1 MRPVKENN
9 INKLSQLNSPLRVLL
24 VEDIDKR
31 QQVLTSLYESH
42 AWILVDTV
50 ERAITLLHAYTFDII
65 SLDYDLRG
73 ERKGLEVAQAL
84 KHSCNKNARVIVHS
98 MNSRGVKSILAVLP
112 NAIPYTVS
120 KMIRSNESFQ
130 YLKVKI
136 NELGTVYDWT

>member
-1 MRPVKENN
+1 MRLEKEND
-9 INKLSQLNSPLRVLL
+9 INRLSQLNSPLRVLL
-24 VEDIDKR
+24 VEDIGKR

-84 KHSCNKNARVIVHS
+84 KHSPSKNARVIVHS

-120 KMIRSNESFQ
+120 KMIHSNETFQ
-130 YLKVKI
+130 HLKGKI
-136 NELGTVYDWT
+136 NELGAVYDWT

>member
-1 MRPVKENN
+1 MRPVKEND
-9 INKLSQLNSPLRVLL
+9 INRLAPSNSPLRVLL
-24 VEDIDKR
+24 VEDIGKR

-84 KHSCNKNARVIVHS
+84 KHSRNQNARVIVHS
-98 MNSRGVKSILAVLP
+98 MNRRGVKSILAVLP

-120 KMIRSNESFQ
+120 KMIHSNETFQ
-130 YLKVKI
+130 HIKVKI
-136 NELGTVYDWT
+136 NELGAVYDWT